1 MAKRIKLSSEE
12 EQKIEKAYLDT
23 ATGKT
28 MFTLTLV
35 SCVAL
40 IVGLLIETYKISN
53 PGVDY
58 SSLVKTLFTY
68 SEQLF
73 IWGSIT
79 ALVCLFFYIKFASDF
94 KNNSKPVKKEKTT
107 TKKTVKKVVKKEEK
121 KPAAKKAPT
130 KTTKKTTKK

>member
-35 SCVAL
+35 ACFAL

-58 SSLVKTLFTY
+58 SNLVETLFTY

-73 IWGSIT
+73 IWGSIV
-79 ALVCLFFYIKFASDF
+79 ALVGLFFYIKFAADF
-94 KNNSKPVKKEKTT
+94 RNNKTAKKEKA
-107 TKKTVKKVVKKEEK
+107 
-121 KPAAKKAPT
+121 PA
-130 KTTKKTTKK
+130 KKTTKKVTKKVEKVEKKTPVKKTAAKKTTKK

>member
-35 SCVAL
+35 ACFAL
-40 IVGLLIETYKISN
+40 IIGLLIETYKISN

-58 SSLVKTLFTY
+58 SKLVETLFSY

-73 IWGSIT
+73 IWGSIV
-79 ALVCLFFYIKFASDF
+79 ALVGLFFYIRFASDF
-94 KNNSKPVKKEKTT
+94 RNNKTVKKEKT
-107 TKKTVKKVVKKEEK
+107 
-121 KPAAKKAPT
+121 PA
-130 KTTKKTTKK
+130 KKTTKKVTKKVEKVEKKTPVKKTAAKKTTKK

>member
-12 EQKIEKAYLDT
+12 EQRIEKAYLDT

-35 SCVAL
+35 ACFAL

-58 SSLVKTLFTY
+58 SKLVETLFSY

-73 IWGSIT
+73 IWGAIV
-79 ALVCLFFYIKFASDF
+79 ALVGLFFYIGFAADF
-94 KNNSKPVKKEKTT
+94 RNNKTVKKEKAPAKKT
-107 TKKTVKKVVKKEEK
+107 TKKVTKKVEKVKKKTKIKKT
-121 KPAAKKAPT
+121 A
-130 KTTKKTTKK
+130 TKKTTKK

>member
-35 SCVAL
+35 ACFAL
-40 IVGLLIETYKISN
+40 IIGLLIETYKISN

-58 SSLVKTLFTY
+58 SKLVESLFSY

-73 IWGSIT
+73 IWGSIV
-79 ALVCLFFYIKFASDF
+79 ALVGLVFYIRFASDF
-94 KNNSKPVKKEKTT
+94 RNNKTVKKEKA
-107 TKKTVKKVVKKEEK
+107 
-121 KPAAKKAPT
+121 PA
-130 KTTKKTTKK
+130 KKTTKKVTKKVEKVEKKTPVKKTAAKKTTKK

>member
-35 SCVAL
+35 ACFAL
-40 IVGLLIETYKISN
+40 IIGLLIETYKISN

-58 SSLVKTLFTY
+58 SKLVESLFSY

-73 IWGSIT
+73 IWGSIV
-79 ALVCLFFYIKFASDF
+79 ALVGLFFYIRFASDF
-94 KNNSKPVKKEKTT
+94 RNNKTVKKEKT
-107 TKKTVKKVVKKEEK
+107 
-121 KPAAKKAPT
+121 PA
-130 KTTKKTTKK
+130 KKTTKKVTKKVEKVEKKTPVKKTAAKKTTIK

>member
-35 SCVAL
+35 ACFAL
-40 IVGLLIETYKISN
+40 VVGLLIETYKISN

-58 SSLVKTLFTY
+58 SKLVETLFSY

-73 IWGSIT
+73 IWGSIV
-79 ALVCLFFYIKFASDF
+79 ALVGLVFYIRFASDF
-94 KNNSKPVKKEKTT
+94 RNNKTVKKEKA
-107 TKKTVKKVVKKEEK
+107 
-121 KPAAKKAPT
+121 PA
-130 KTTKKTTKK
+130 KKTTKKVTKKVEKVEKKTPVKKTAAKKTTKK

>member
-35 SCVAL
+35 ACFAL
-40 IVGLLIETYKISN
+40 IIGLLIETYKISN

-58 SSLVKTLFTY
+58 SKLVESLFSY

-73 IWGSIT
+73 IWGSIV
-79 ALVCLFFYIKFASDF
+79 ALVGLFFYIRYASDF
-94 KNNSKPVKKEKTT
+94 RNNKTEKKEKT
-107 TKKTVKKVVKKEEK
+107 
-121 KPAAKKAPT
+121 PA
-130 KTTKKTTKK
+130 KKTTKKVTKKVEKVEKKTPVKKTAAKKTTKK

>member
-35 SCVAL
+35 ACFAL
-40 IVGLLIETYKISN
+40 IVGLLIETYKVSN

-58 SSLVKTLFTY
+58 SKLVETLFSY

-73 IWGSIT
+73 IWGSIV
-79 ALVCLFFYIKFASDF
+79 ALVGLFLYIRFASDF
-94 KNNSKPVKKEKTT
+94 RNNKTVKKEKA
-107 TKKTVKKVVKKEEK
+107 
-121 KPAAKKAPT
+121 PA
-130 KTTKKTTKK
+130 KKTTKKVTKKVEKVEKKTPVKKTAAKKTTKK

>member
-1 MAKRIKLSSEE
+1 MAKRIKISSEE

-35 SCVAL
+35 ACFAL

-58 SSLVKTLFTY
+58 SNLVETLFTY

-73 IWGSIT
+73 IWGSIV
-79 ALVCLFFYIKFASDF
+79 ALVGLFFYIKFAADF
-94 KNNSKPVKKEKTT
+94 RNN
-107 TKKTVKKVVKKEEK
+107 KTVKKAPAKKTTKKVTKKAEK
-121 KPAAKKAPT
+121 VEKKAPVK
-130 KTTKKTTKK
+130 KTATKKTTKK

>member
-35 SCVAL
+35 ACFAL
-40 IVGLLIETYKISN
+40 IIGLLIETYKISN

-58 SSLVKTLFTY
+58 SKLVETLFSY

-73 IWGSIT
+73 IWGSIV
-79 ALVCLFFYIKFASDF
+79 ALVGLFFYIRFASDF
-94 KNNSKPVKKEKTT
+94 RNNKTVKKEKA
-107 TKKTVKKVVKKEEK
+107 
-121 KPAAKKAPT
+121 PA
-130 KTTKKTTKK
+130 KKTTKKVTKKVEKVEKKTPVKKTAAKKTTKK

>member
-35 SCVAL
+35 ACFAL

-58 SSLVKTLFTY
+58 SKLVETLFSY

-73 IWGSIT
+73 IWGSIV
-79 ALVCLFFYIKFASDF
+79 ALVGLVFYIRFASDF
-94 KNNSKPVKKEKTT
+94 RNNKTVKKEKA
-107 TKKTVKKVVKKEEK
+107 
-121 KPAAKKAPT
+121 PA
-130 KTTKKTTKK
+130 KKTTKKVTKKVEKVEKKTPVKKTAAKKTTKK

>member
-35 SCVAL
+35 ACFAL
-40 IVGLLIETYKISN
+40 IIGLLIETYKISN

-58 SSLVKTLFTY
+58 SKLVETLFSY

-73 IWGSIT
+73 IWGSIV
-79 ALVCLFFYIKFASDF
+79 ALVGLVFYIRFASDF
-94 KNNSKPVKKEKTT
+94 RNNQTVKKEKA
-107 TKKTVKKVVKKEEK
+107 
-121 KPAAKKAPT
+121 PA
-130 KTTKKTTKK
+130 KKTTKKVTKKVEKVEKKTPVKKTAAKKTTKK

>member
-35 SCVAL
+35 ACFAL
-40 IVGLLIETYKISN
+40 IIGLLIETYKISN

-58 SSLVKTLFTY
+58 SKLVESLFSY

-73 IWGSIT
+73 IWGSIV
-79 ALVCLFFYIKFASDF
+79 ALVGLFFYIRFASDF
-94 KNNSKPVKKEKTT
+94 RNNKTVKKEKT
-107 TKKTVKKVVKKEEK
+107 
-121 KPAAKKAPT
+121 PA
-130 KTTKKTTKK
+130 KKTTKKVTKKVEKVEKKTPVKKTAAKKTTKK

>member
-35 SCVAL
+35 ACFAL
-40 IVGLLIETYKISN
+40 IVGLLIETYKVSN

-58 SSLVKTLFTY
+58 SNLVETLFMY

-73 IWGSIT
+73 IWGSIV
-79 ALVCLFFYIKFASDF
+79 ALVGLFFYIKFAADF
-94 KNNSKPVKKEKTT
+94 RNSSKTVKKERTT
-107 TKKTVKKVVKKEEK
+107 QKKTVKKVVKKEEK
-121 KPAAKKAPT
+121 KPTAKKT
-130 KTTKKTTKK
+130 TTKKTTKK

>member
-35 SCVAL
+35 ACFAL
-40 IVGLLIETYKISN
+40 IIGLLIETYKISN

-58 SSLVKTLFTY
+58 SKLVESLFSY

-73 IWGSIT
+73 IWGSIV
-79 ALVCLFFYIKFASDF
+79 ALVGLFFYIRFASDF
-94 KNNSKPVKKEKTT
+94 RNNKTVKKEKTPAKKT
-107 TKKTVKKVVKKEEK
+107 TKKVTKKVEK
-121 KPAAKKAPT
+121 VEKKAPVK
-130 KTTKKTTKK
+130 KTATKKTTKK

>member
-1 MAKRIKLSSEE
+1 MAKRIKISSEE

-35 SCVAL
+35 ACFAL

-58 SSLVKTLFTY
+58 SNLVETLFTY

-73 IWGSIT
+73 IWGSIV
-79 ALVCLFFYIKFASDF
+79 ALVGLFFYIRFASDF
-94 KNNSKPVKKEKTT
+94 RNNKTVKKEKT
-107 TKKTVKKVVKKEEK
+107 
-121 KPAAKKAPT
+121 PA
-130 KTTKKTTKK
+130 KKTTKKVTKKVEKVEKKTPVKKTAAKKTTKK

>member
-35 SCVAL
+35 ACFAL
-40 IVGLLIETYKISN
+40 IIGLLIETYKISN

-58 SSLVKTLFTY
+58 SKLVETLFSY

-73 IWGSIT
+73 IWGSIV
-79 ALVCLFFYIKFASDF
+79 ALVGLFFYIRFASDF
-94 KNNSKPVKKEKTT
+94 RSNKTVKKEKAPAKKT
-107 TKKTVKKVVKKEEK
+107 TKKVTKKVEKVEKKTPVKKT
-121 KPAAKKAPT
+121 A
-130 KTTKKTTKK
+130 TKKTTKK

>member
-35 SCVAL
+35 ACFAL

-58 SSLVKTLFTY
+58 SNLVKTLFMY

-73 IWGSIT
+73 IWGSIV
-79 ALVCLFFYIKFASDF
+79 ALIGLFFYIKFAADF
-94 KNNSKPVKKEKTT
+94 RNNKTVKKEKTVQ
-107 TKKTVKKVVKKEEK
+107 KKTTNKVVKKEEK
-121 KPAAKKAPT
+121 KPVAKKTAA

>member
-35 SCVAL
+35 ACFAL
-40 IVGLLIETYKISN
+40 IIGLLIETYKISN

-58 SSLVKTLFTY
+58 SKLVETLFSY

-73 IWGSIT
+73 IWGSIV
-79 ALVCLFFYIKFASDF
+79 ALVGLVFYIRFASDF
-94 KNNSKPVKKEKTT
+94 RNNKTVKKEKA
-107 TKKTVKKVVKKEEK
+107 
-121 KPAAKKAPT
+121 PA
-130 KTTKKTTKK
+130 KKTTKKVTKKVEKVEKKTPVKKTAAKKTTKK

>member
-35 SCVAL
+35 ACFAL
-40 IVGLLIETYKISN
+40 IIGLLIETYKISN

-58 SSLVKTLFTY
+58 SKLVETLFSY

-73 IWGSIT
+73 IWGSIV
-79 ALVCLFFYIKFASDF
+79 ALVGLVFYIRFASDF
-94 KNNSKPVKKEKTT
+94 RNNKTVKKEKT
-107 TKKTVKKVVKKEEK
+107 
-121 KPAAKKAPT
+121 PA
-130 KTTKKTTKK
+130 KKTTKKVTKKVEKVEKKTPVKKTAAKKTTKK